1 MINEAAINAART
13 SNVIITQT
21 NILDA
26 LEKLVVGIVKRNDTR
41 SEKSLSRVSFHEIG
55 HAFLANYFKEYFDLK
70 KVTIQST
77 YNGAGGY
84 TIFNEYPEILESGLY
99 TKDLLKKRLVVA
111 MGGKAAEYVFYGD
124 ENISLGAIQD
134 LKQANGLAQQMIGNY
149 GMGKDLEVFY
159 NENVES
165 GRNPFLG
172 RSMGMGD
179 RYSEK
184 TKEMM
189 DTESLDLVNEAYR
202 EAVKILQNNSEL
214 VQILHNILKDDT
226 SISGEKFRTYVKL
239 YDTKP

>member
-1 MINEAAINAART
+1 M
-13 SNVIITQT
+13 
-21 NILDA
+21 
-26 LEKLVVGIVKRNDTR
+26 
-41 SEKSLSRVSFHEIG
+41 
-55 HAFLANYFKEYFDLK
+55 
-70 KVTIQST
+70 
-77 YNGAGGY
+77 
-84 TIFNEYPEILESGLY
+84 
-99 TKDLLKKRLVVA
+99 
-111 MGGKAAEYVFYGD
+111 
-124 ENISLGAIQD
+124 
-134 LKQANGLAQQMIGNY
+134 
-149 GMGKDLEVFY
+149 FY

-214 VQILHNILKDDT
+214 VQILHNILKDDI

-239 YDTKP
+239 YDTKK